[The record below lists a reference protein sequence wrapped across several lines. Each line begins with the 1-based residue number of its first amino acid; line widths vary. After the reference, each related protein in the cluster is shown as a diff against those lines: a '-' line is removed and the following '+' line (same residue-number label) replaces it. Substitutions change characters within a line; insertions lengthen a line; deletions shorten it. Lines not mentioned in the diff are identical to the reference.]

1 VAGPFITSCRPNLV
15 GDPNLPAGRRSPEQ
29 WVNRSAFARQPL
41 GTFGSAGRNIVFA
54 DGTQNLDLAVIKK
67 TYFGRGETARSV
79 ELRAEF
85 FNLPNHPQFGVP
97 DLDFSSPTF
106 GRIFSTAQGT
116 TERQIQ
122 LGLRVVF

>member
-1 VAGPFITSCRPNLV
+1 MGNPI
-15 GDPNLPAGRRSPEQ
+15 LPAGRRSPEQ
-29 WVNRSAFARQPL
+29 WIDRSAFARQPP

-54 DGTQNLDLAVIKK
+54 DGTQNLDVALIKRAD
-67 TYFGRGETARSV
+67 FGQGETANGI

-85 FNLPNHPQFGVP
+85 FNLPNHPQFGTP
-97 DLDFSSPTF
+97 DLDLSSPTF

-122 LGLRVVF
+122 LGLKFVF